1 MTVINPNSISG
12 IASVTA
18 QGDIIQFYKSDG
30 TLGAVQ
36 FDGAN
41 FNTTSGVSTFKN
53 LYVGGTLTYEDVKN
67 VDSVG
72 IVTARDGIKV
82 TGGTLNVTNSENTL
96 GILSSTDDGANLD
109 LWDNDTQSRIRTVGG
124 QLQLRADVGNDVADS
139 SIRFFVDGA
148 NEKLR
153 ITNDGKV
160 GIGSLIPADTLDVH
174 GNARFGAQSTADAQV
189 QIGRGGS
196 GNRNA
201 YLDLV
206 GDNTYTDYGFR
217 IIRKN
222 GGANTESQITHRGT
236 GDFTINTNE
245 AAALRFSTTST
256 ERLRIESSGRVGINT
271 TSARVN
277 GLHIYDK
284 HLAVTEGYPLTWL
297 QPNSTSSR
305 GRMTVDSGG
314 NYLFQ
319 FGSGNDEKIRF
330 KSNGAVG
337 IGTND
342 PGSLLHLQSA
352 DARLRWTDSDGAAD
366 NKHWDLGSTSAN
378 LLRLQAKSD
387 AGGGGGNL
395 FDFYRSGN
403 QINEFRGM
411 KAGAY
416 WFIIDN
422 NNQRVGIGT
431 DDPTGQFHVH
441 KASTSV
447 TQVLECSSGAASLQV
462 RHTNGYGTVNF
473 WASGTEKW
481 RVGQT
486 GTSSNFNIWDVPN
499 SKARFSINT
508 SGQIGI
514 GQDFLPSRQLDVKD
528 STGANRI
535 MNIRGTGSSGAFLAF
550 LDANTTDDSKVRI
563 GEKGG
568 NKLSLRG
575 DEHHFEKGD
584 GTSRMVIDSTGLV
597 GINETNPVAKL
608 HIDGSGEVP
617 CLVLP
622 DSTNSRYS
630 VGFGNINV
638 SGVGQRLD
646 FYAGDSGNNNNN
658 LTNAARHM
666 SLTSQGRLGI
676 GTITPH
682 GPLTVTSDNA
692 DAILIKATSTGQ
704 YASARIH
711 LQSAPGAAND
721 NVTALVHGNDN
732 AGGTQ
737 SYFAIES
744 KNSSHS
750 YKKTLALY
758 KHSDD
763 YWAFHTGSGDT
774 TSHER
779 LKITSGGTIETK
791 GYQGQCFKFN
801 SDFGIGAR
809 NVQIWNAANGN
820 WHSFVGTNLT
830 WDGTNYIKPSDNASS
845 NWGNIAGMVF
855 EGSNA
860 NNSSGNHPA
869 IRFLVDQPAGNSANF
884 SLGSSKTNAIDQKT
898 AACITSSGNFGI
910 GTENP
915 GSSLV
920 VEGTII
926 ANNGTL
932 QVDKHIV
939 DGTDDWAG
947 ASYIL
952 HNKRSFTN
960 GSWTNYFKFDRSDTA
975 ADNNDCGVF
984 AGHLHI
990 VYMNDRSNSVHTTG
1004 YDVFPFIVRGR
1015 SNNTVSGNFGSAV
1028 VDLHEVIGSSV
1039 EVRFDS
1045 ATASVIYIQI
1055 KIYNSDAGGSERLC
1069 HAWIDGGGVANL
1081 SNRFLYP
1088 EITT

>member
-109 LWDNDTQSRIRTVGG
+109 LYDNDTQSRIRTVDG
-124 QLQLRADVGNDVADS
+124 QLQLRADVGSAVADS

-160 GIGSLIPADTLDVH
+160 GIGSQIPADTLDVH
-174 GNARFGAQSTADAQV
+174 GNARFGAKNTSDAQL
-189 QIGRGGS
+189 QLGRAGS

-201 YLDLV
+201 YIDFV
-206 GDNTYTDYGFR
+206 GDNTYTDYGLR

-222 GGANTESQITHRGT
+222 AGPNSESQITHRGT
-236 GDFTINTNE
+236 GDFTIGTNE
-245 AAALRFSTTST
+245 AAALRFATTSE
-256 ERLRIESSGRVGINT
+256 ERLRIESGGKIAIGNFSGATHDIHIKHANSPGIKIEDTTQSSKLLLFAQDANT
-271 TSARVN
+271 GIGNFSNHDLVFYT
-277 GLHIYDK
+277 
-284 HLAVTEGYPLTWL
+284 
-297 QPNSTSSR
+297 NSTPVFR
-305 GRMTVDSGG
+305 ID
-314 NYLFQ
+314 
-319 FGSGNDEKIRF
+319 NDGK
-330 KSNGAVG
+330 VG
-337 IGTND
+337 IGTD
-342 PGSLLHLQSA
+342 DADALLHLQSS
-352 DARLRWTDSDGAAD
+352 DARLRWTDADGAAD

-403 QINEFRGM
+403 QITEFRGM

-422 NNQRVGIGT
+422 DNQRVGIGT
-431 DDPTGQFHVH
+431 DDPDAEGLLSLHTDANDETLIRFDTGSPTDRRPWAFKQKDTGTATALRLQALSNGKTFC
-441 KASTSV
+441 V
-447 TQVLECSSGAASLQV
+447 TNSSGTDHFLVHTASADPYVRMSAQV
-462 RHTNGYGTVNF
+462 RLDDEIVHTGDDDTKISFATNTIQFDTAG
-473 WASGTEKW
+473 SPRLK
-481 RVGQT
+481 
-486 GTSSNFNIWDVPN
+486 I
-499 SKARFSINT
+499 T
-508 SGQIGI
+508 SG
-514 GQDFLPSRQLDVKD
+514 
-528 STGANRI
+528 
-535 MNIRGTGSSGAFLAF
+535 GSALF
-550 LDANTTDDSKVRI
+550 
-563 GEKGG
+563 GG
-568 NKLSLRG
+568 
-575 DEHHFEKGD
+575 
-584 GTSRMVIDSTGLV
+584 
-597 GINETNPVAKL
+597 
-608 HIDGSGEVP
+608 
-617 CLVLP
+617 
-622 DSTNSRYS
+622 
-630 VGFGNINV
+630 
-638 SGVGQRLD
+638 
-646 FYAGDSGNNNNN
+646 
-658 LTNAARHM
+658 
-666 SLTSQGRLGI
+666 LTSQDAAQDSSKLAVQGGGSNIGIIQVHAGGGESAGDLSGITFSHGADNTTARAKAAIALEAIASYGKGDLCFYVDGAADNNQVAAADERLRITSGGKVGI
-676 GTITPH
+676 GTDNPVGNLEVRDAKANLIVAKD
-682 GPLTVTSDNA
+682 GLTVKANSTLHTTYD
-692 DAILIKATSTGQ
+692 LIQLG
-704 YASARIH
+704 
-711 LQSAPGAAND
+711 
-721 NVTALVHGNDN
+721 
-732 AGGTQ
+732 AGGALASYSTATATADTQ
-737 SYFAIES
+737 FIHNAYR
-744 KNSSHS
+744 HS
-750 YKKTLALY
+750 GGNWKYRYA
-758 KHSDD
+758 
-763 YWAFHTGSGDT
+763 DT
-774 TSHER
+774 AMR
-779 LKITSGGTIETK
+779 LKMNSPGGAFIFESAASGSADGDITFSEKLRITSGGTIETK
-791 GYQGQCFKFN
+791 GYDGQCFKFN
-801 SDFGIGAR
+801 SDVGHGAR
-809 NVQIWNAANGN
+809 NVQIWANADSGN
-820 WHSFVGTNLT
+820 WHSFVGSNLT
-830 WDGTNYIKPSDNASS
+830 HDGTNYLKPSDQANQ
-845 NWGNIAGMVF
+845 NWGNIAGIVF

-860 NNSSGNHPA
+860 NNNSGNHPA
-869 IRFLVDQPAGNSANF
+869 IRFLVDLPAGNGLNY
-884 SLGSSKTNAIDQKT
+884 SLGSTKTAAIDNKT
-898 AACITSSGNFGI
+898 AACITASGNFGI

-915 GSSLV
+915 TSSLV

-952 HNKRSFTN
+952 HNKRTFTN

-975 ADNNDCGVF
+975 ADNNDVGVF

-990 VYMNDRSNSVHTTG
+990 VYLNDRSNSVHTTG

-1015 SNNTVSGNFGSAV
+1015 SNNTISGNFGSAV